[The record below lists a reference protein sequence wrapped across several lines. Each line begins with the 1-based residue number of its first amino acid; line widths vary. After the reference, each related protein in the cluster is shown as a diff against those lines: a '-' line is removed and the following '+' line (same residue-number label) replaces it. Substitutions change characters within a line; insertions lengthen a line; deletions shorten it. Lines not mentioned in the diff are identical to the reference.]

1 MRTVAFTLFA
11 SLSYTTRIDPNY
23 LSILNTTIAD
33 MREYASTRRKYLRR
47 DRKPIEN
54 EMFKATVIERVQS

>member
-11 SLSYTTRIDPNY
+11 SLSYTTRIDRNY
-23 LSILNTTIAD
+23 LDILNTTIAD

-54 EMFKATVIERVQS
+54 EMFKATDIKRVQS